1 MRIGVDLC
9 AWNAEYVGGVNTF
22 AAGLVNGL
30 IDTAN
35 SGDVIVLIVTRRNGP
50 FLRER
55 FSARGVEFLEISINR
70 LAARINTTLS
80 DISWAVGNFMLRHW
94 YDRIFRAE
102 LMRRIDESID
112 VLLAPMTLLQFYGL
126 HKPSL
131 LSIHDIQ
138 QEYHPEFF
146 SWKQRVRRWAPY
158 RLSAFQACKV
168 QASSHYIKDC
178 LLEKFSF
185 LEAGK
190 ICVIEE
196 GVDFDTF
203 SNAGDEK
210 PEGLTELGAEEF
222 IFYPAQL
229 WPHKNHLLLV
239 DALARYREKT
249 GSEIACVL
257 SGSDYGRWPAIQ
269 AYAQAHGL
277 GRLHYLGRVGF
288 AQLLWLYRNC
298 RAVLALGMHES
309 SSLPVR
315 EGAVFG
321 KPLICLDIPP
331 NREAASYLRINL
343 VSGEGPECLAK
354 ALISLTAG
362 DVGWF
367 EASRENATLIRKL
380 DWKKIAREYR
390 LCAQSIIET
399 RDSK

>member
-1 MRIGVDLC
+1 
-9 AWNAEYVGGVNTF
+9 
-22 AAGLVNGL
+22 
-30 IDTAN
+30 
-35 SGDVIVLIVTRRNGP
+35 
-50 FLRER
+50 
-55 FSARGVEFLEISINR
+55 
-70 LAARINTTLS
+70 
-80 DISWAVGNFMLRHW
+80 MLRHW

-102 LMRRIDESID
+102 LMRRIDESIE
-112 VLLAPMTLLQFYGL
+112 VILAPMTLLQFYGL

-269 AYAQAHGL
+269 AYAQGMAWA
-277 GRLHYLGRVGF
+277 VSTISDVS
-288 AQLLWLYRNC
+288 ASRNC
-298 RAVLALGMHES
+298 CGYIGIAALQ
-309 SSLPVR
+309 SLHWECMSPVR
-315 EGAVFG
+315 YRSARA
-321 KPLICLDIPP
+321 LCLV
-331 NREAASYLRINL
+331 NL
-343 VSGEGPECLAK
+343 
-354 ALISLTAG
+354 
-362 DVGWF
+362 
-367 EASRENATLIRKL
+367 
-380 DWKKIAREYR
+380 
-390 LCAQSIIET
+390 
-399 RDSK
+399 